1 MLPHE
6 LDQKSCESLESEAIL
21 RITSYHRR
29 DFDAKVATA
38 EPGQH
43 DHARSSLFKSFGESA
58 SSGLGRLQRLPFEL
72 LSSICLLLDLQSAL
86 NFSQASRSARETIGS
101 IPQYHR
107 LREHSLECIW
117 ALSRT
122 GLSHHTSISDLH
134 AALLTELCVICGSFG
149 GFLFLPSATRCCF
162 ACIESAPDFRIISFH
177 SLQKESRR
185 LATWLKRSHP
195 VIHSIP
201 GSYSSNEKE
210 YTSRRKLVS
219 GHHALQFPRA
229 DHDED
234 PQAILG
240 KLPDSPVLRC
250 MAACRLPYLNL
261 ATGDL
266 QLGISCK
273 GCQIAMEANFSDA
286 NFSRRERLYS
296 RDGFMRHFWDC
307 VEAKEL
313 WASSEA
319 GMVAVT
325 EPEWTR
331 RGGL

>member
-21 RITSYHRR
+21 RITSYHRK
-29 DFDAKVATA
+29 DFDVKVVSA

-43 DHARSSLFKSFGESA
+43 DHARSSLFKSFDESA
-58 SSGLGRLQRLPFEL
+58 SSGLGRLQRLPLEL
-72 LSSICLLLDLQSAL
+72 LSSICLLLDVQSAL

-122 GLSHHTSISDLH
+122 GLSHHTSVSYLH

-149 GFLFLPSATRCCF
+149 GFLFLPSASRCCF

-177 SLQKESRR
+177 SLQRKSRR
-185 LATWLKRSHP
+185 LAT
-195 VIHSIP
+195 
-201 GSYSSNEKE
+201 
-210 YTSRRKLVS
+210 LVS
-219 GHHALQFPRA
+219 GHHAMQFPRA
-229 DHDED
+229 DRDED
-234 PQAILG
+234 PRVILG
-240 KLPDSPVLRC
+240 KLPDSPALRC
-250 MAACRLPYLNL
+250 MAACRLPYFNL

-266 QLGISCK
+266 QWGICCK
-273 GCQIAMEANFSDA
+273 GCQIAMQANYSDA

-313 WASSEA
+313 WASSEG

-325 EPEWTR
+325 EPEFTR